1 MNEAAGKEQ
10 VMMKRLLRAVLVL
23 FLLATGGC
31 IKVNL
36 TDEVQPLAEQA
47 ISGSGR
53 DKILVLDITGII
65 IGGDTG
71 ELLSDRKKPGLIART
86 REALDRARKDR
97 DVKAVVLRINSPGG
111 GVTASD
117 TLYHELLKFR
127 QETGVVLVAH
137 IMDVGA
143 SGGYYAALAAD
154 AITAQPTSVTGS
166 IGVIMYRIDATGL
179 LQKIGVQ
186 ASEISSGDRKSMG
199 SPLRPSSD
207 DERKVFQGIIDD
219 LHGRFTGLVAESRK
233 LSPEAVRKVADGR
246 VLTSR
251 EARAAGLIDGIGY
264 IEDAVELARKK
275 ANLEKATVVMY
286 HRPGE
291 YRNNLYS
298 LNLFNVDLGEFSD
311 PGARFLYLWWP

>member
-1 MNEAAGKEQ
+1 MPAAIF
-10 VMMKRLLRAVLVL
+10 VLSFALAVS
-23 FLLATGGC
+23 GC
-31 IKVNL
+31 IKVNIGE
-36 TDEVQPLAEQA
+36 EVQPLTEQT

-53 DKILVLDITGII
+53 DKILVLDIAGVI
-65 IGGDTG
+65 IGGEIG
-71 ELLSDRKKPGLIART
+71 SPLSDRKKPGLIARM

-117 TLYHELLKFR
+117 TLYHELLTFKE
-127 QETGVVLVAH
+127 ETGVVMVAH

-166 IGVIMYRIDATGL
+166 IGVIMYRVDATGL

-186 ASEISSGDRKSMG
+186 ASEISSGDRKSFG
-199 SPLRPSSD
+199 SPLRPLSD
-207 DERKVFQGIIDD
+207 DERKVFQGVIDSLFD
-219 LHGRFTGLVAESRK
+219 RFTGLVASSRK
-233 LSPEAVRKVADGR
+233 LAPDAVRKVADGR
-246 VLTSR
+246 ILTSQ

-275 ANLEKATVVMY
+275 ANLPKAKVVMY
-286 HRPGE
+286 LRPGE

-298 LNLFNVDLGEFSD
+298 LNLVNIDLGELSD
-311 PGARFLYLWWP
+311 PGAKFLYIWWP